1 MSDLA
6 LNDQFGLFKE
16 FYGRNN
22 EQMPKLVEEGRTPLS
37 VAGLMQRRLEVL
49 AGSSDDMK
57 TAWWD
62 NYFDTGDGVFY
73 HPNGNVK
80 IVLGAQPIRDM
91 TVDTPLS
98 YGALMLNKDRDES
111 VAAYEAL
118 DGAEFS
124 RSQLEKYVGKFLTK
138 YEAKNHPVWEVL
150 AGGDQALLNAYVDA
164 AFAEIEKRFGNEK
177 NMDVHIASPLDV
189 AAGRLWLVGTFRS
202 AAMGLNDIGYSDGRL
217 IGVAP
222 GALSQNEKKK

>member
-6 LNDQFGLFKE
+6 LSDQIGLFKE

-22 EQMPKLVEEGRTPLS
+22 KQMPKLVEEGWTPLS

-49 AGSSDDMK
+49 AGSSDDVK
-57 TAWWD
+57 AAWWD

-73 HPNGNVK
+73 HPDGNVK

-98 YGALMLNKDRDES
+98 YGALMLNEDRDES
-111 VAAYEAL
+111 IAAFEAL

-124 RSQLEKYVGKFLTK
+124 RSQLEQYVGQFLTRD
-138 YEAKNHPVWEVL
+138 EVKNHPVWEVL
-150 AGGDQALLNAYVDA
+150 AGGDQTLLNAYVDA
-164 AFAEIEKRFGNEK
+164 AFAEIETKFGNEQI
-177 NMDVHIASPLDV
+177 MDVHIAPPLDV

-202 AAMGLNDIGYSDGRL
+202 AAMGLNDVSYSDGRL

-222 GALSQNEKKK
+222 GALS